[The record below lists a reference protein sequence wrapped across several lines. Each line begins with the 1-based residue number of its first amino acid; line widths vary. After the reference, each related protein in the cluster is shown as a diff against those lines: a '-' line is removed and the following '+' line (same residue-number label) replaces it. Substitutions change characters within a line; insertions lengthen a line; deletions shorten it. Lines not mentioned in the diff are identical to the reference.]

1 MPARSGAEYLAGL
14 RDGREIWFGG
24 ERVVSVPDDPI
35 LGRMARTLAELY
47 DLQWNPAYQ
56 PRLTYPSPTS
66 GDLVSLAFLEP
77 RRFFRRQGARF
88 RTLLDAMFLVG
99 LALVDA
105 RRGARIGLRQS
116 ECRQCH
122 ESESDS
128 DAFQR
133 VHFFRSFG

>member
-24 ERVVSVPDDPI
+24 ERVASVPDDPI

-47 DLQWNPAYQ
+47 DLQWDPAYQ

-77 RRFFRRQGARF
+77 RSREDLVRRREISTESNVLYAHLGGQPA
-88 RTLLDAMFLVG
+88 LDAYAG
-99 LALVDA
+99 L
-105 RRGARIGLRQS
+105 
-116 ECRQCH
+116 
-122 ESESDS
+122 
-128 DAFQR
+128 FT
-133 VHFFRSFG
+133 